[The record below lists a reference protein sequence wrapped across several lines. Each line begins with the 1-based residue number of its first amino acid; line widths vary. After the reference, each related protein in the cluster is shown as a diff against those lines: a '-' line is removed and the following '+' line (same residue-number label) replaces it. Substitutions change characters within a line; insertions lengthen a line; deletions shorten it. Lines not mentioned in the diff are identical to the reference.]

1 MLSNIFIP
9 KIVNSVQNNDQQTQN
24 KPCKRPAATLMNF
37 REISC
42 DTGVIN
48 GASGSAFISFGDTK
62 VFCAIYGP
70 RANQRGAVSGP
81 FSDSGLLEC
90 DVRIAATNNSHS
102 LSSSSEPRISQQ
114 LRDAL
119 APSVRLSCYPKAV
132 ISIYAVI
139 VQSAGSE
146 LAAVISC
153 ASLALADAS
162 IEVNDFVC
170 ATTVGL
176 SKSTEGTIE
185 SKPILTI
192 DPSKEECEGITSMLT
207 MSSMVNCNA
216 ALTHV
221 SVEGFLSPNEFALS
235 VELAKSGCFYLRTV
249 FINCM
254 KRRQL
259 RFEKSQEG

>member
-9 KIVNSVQNNDQQTQN
+9 KIVDSVQNNDLLTQN
-24 KPCKRPAATLMNF
+24 KICKGPATALMNF

-62 VFCAIYGP
+62 IFCAIYGP
-70 RANQRGAVSGP
+70 RANQRGAISGP

-90 DVRIAATNNSHS
+90 DVRIAATDNSHS
-102 LSSSSEPRISQQ
+102 LSSSSEPRMSKQ

-139 VQSAGSE
+139 VQSGGSE

-176 SKSTEGTIE
+176 SKSTVIKIE
-185 SKPILTI
+185 SQPILTI
-192 DPSKEECEGITSMLT
+192 DPSKEECEDIISLLT

-216 ALTHV
+216 ALSHV
-221 SVEGFLSPNEFALS
+221 SVEGFLSPNEFAQL
-235 VELAKSGCFYLRTV
+235 VELAKSGCSYLRTV
-249 FINCM
+249 FIDCM

-259 RFEKSQEG
+259 RYEKLQER